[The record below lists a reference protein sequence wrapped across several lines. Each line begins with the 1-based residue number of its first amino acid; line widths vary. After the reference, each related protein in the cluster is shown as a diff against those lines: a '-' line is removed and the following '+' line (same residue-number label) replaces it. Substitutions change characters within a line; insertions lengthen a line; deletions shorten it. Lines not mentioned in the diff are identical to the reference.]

1 MHIDSLLCRCHK
13 LWNVLANK
21 SVSTNASLF
30 FILFL
35 FTFHFSFFA
44 PSRAQVAR
52 LYTLEHGLQSS
63 YISSLYVDHSNMLWI
78 STSLSLE
85 LFDGHRFHNINYTDP
100 LTGKSL
106 FNEAKSIRQ
115 IDDHHYMVMTNA
127 GLFEY
132 DISTNHFTRIKL
144 SVDEAHKIIDAK
156 ALNDDGNII
165 LDEMDLKGVDINTAC
180 NALAGSMLKH
190 GYLSEMSNS
199 VMVSVQSENKEDGL
213 AIEQMVSGNLNDYL
227 QDTEISGAVLGQYVD
242 GDEALAAFAAEH
254 NISAGKAWLIKNLM
268 ATNSKHMT
276 EDALLKLSTQ
286 ELILLSQ
293 ERDVDVDDFYGD
305 VDKSKY
311 ISKEDAIKAALQA
324 AGLNDLQVDSGRA
337 EFDCDDGIITY
348 EVEFTA
354 NGQEYE
360 YDINAQ
366 TGEII
371 KSEVDVDDGDDD
383 ADDDADDADDE
394 YDDDHDADD
403 YDDDYD
409 DGHDDDHDDHDHD
422 DDDHDEDD

>member
-1 MHIDSLLCRCHK
+1 MKDKITDAQIEEQLKKAIDD
-13 LWNVLANK
+13 
-21 SVSTNASLF
+21 STPDIFEELMAEIREEQAAGEAGQIVPQSEE
-30 FILFL
+30 
-35 FTFHFSFFA
+35 A
-44 PSRAQVAR
+44 VAVREVVPHARRRRRR
-52 LYTLEHGLQSS
+52 LYRTIAGCAAALLIFVGGFSMFHKGQEEVFAV
-63 YISSLYVDHSNMLWI
+63 VD
-78 STSLSLE
+78 
-85 LFDGHRFHNINYTDP
+85 
-100 LTGKSL
+100 
-106 FNEAKSIRQ
+106 
-115 IDDHHYMVMTNA
+115 IDVNPSV
-127 GLFEY
+127 E
-132 DISTNHFTRIKL
+132 L

-199 VMVSVQSENKEDGL
+199 VMVSVQSEHKEDGL

-324 AGLNDLQVDSGRA
+324 AGLNDLQVDSGKA

-383 ADDDADDADDE
+383 ADDAEDADDE
-394 YDDDHDADD
+394 YDDDHDAGD

-409 DGHDDDHDDHDHD
+409 DGDDDHDDHDRD